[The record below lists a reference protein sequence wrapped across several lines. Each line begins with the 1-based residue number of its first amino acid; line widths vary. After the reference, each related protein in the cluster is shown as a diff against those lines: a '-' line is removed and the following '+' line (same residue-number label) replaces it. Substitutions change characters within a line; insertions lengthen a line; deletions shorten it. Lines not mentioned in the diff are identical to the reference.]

1 MAAKFIRS
9 IPGSQ
14 EPLDSPYQERDK
26 EGSTAHCSTMGC
38 RILSYAVS
46 SPSSYAFLGQLLDQ
60 IYRGRETREMLRES
74 RRLILALEHH
84 HPCTRLGRWRLGGR
98 VVQRVQK
105 MEIV

>member
-26 EGSTAHCSTMGC
+26 EGSTAHCSTMEC

-74 RRLILALEHH
+74 RYGFFCYLPIDVDPAELFQ
-84 HPCTRLGRWRLGGR
+84 P
-98 VVQRVQK
+98 
-105 MEIV
+105 IS